1 MTSHTQDSTT
11 SFPHV
16 LKPVQAKDRD
26 RIEVKLQP
34 APVLK
39 PLEGA
44 KELQDLGDEWSLP
57 RNDIQNVLKIP
68 ESQRVVEQSVLLSSD
83 PDRPIQGE
91 RTWHCRYD
99 QGSSGVRSAAP
110 T

>member
-1 MTSHTQDSTT
+1 MIPKKENGATLRAKTACCAERLRPT
-11 SFPHV
+11 FREIE
-16 LKPVQAKDRD
+16 VQAKDRD

-68 ESQRVVEQSVLLSSD
+68 ESQRAVE
-83 PDRPIQGE
+83 
-91 RTWHCRYD
+91 
-99 QGSSGVRSAAP
+99 
-110 T
+110 